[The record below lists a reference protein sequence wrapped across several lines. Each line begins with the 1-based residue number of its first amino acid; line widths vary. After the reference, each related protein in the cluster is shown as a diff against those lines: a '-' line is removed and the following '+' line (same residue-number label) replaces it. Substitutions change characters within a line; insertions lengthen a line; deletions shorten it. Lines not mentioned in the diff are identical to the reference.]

1 MNRLARFSAVL
12 LGVLVASVALVP
24 ALAATDPLAIG
35 DVLATRLVPP
45 VSLDA
50 LGHFHLLGT
59 DRFGRDL
66 FVRMMLAGRISLTV
80 GVAGSLLAGV
90 VGTVVGAAAAWRGGL
105 ADRVAMGV
113 SDALLSI
120 PRLILLL
127 LCAALW
133 WYESAKIRDLDAQI
147 VVAEK
152 RQKELQAIKV
162 QVDALEAKR
171 ATFQK
176 KVDLIERL
184 KAEQTGPVHM
194 LDEIS
199 KSLPDFVWLTAMD
212 QTGPTVKFTGEA
224 TGLTSI
230 ADFIAALERSGWFP
244 NVDLSSSQEANNIV
258 TYVLTST
265 FLNPEVAAKQAAA
278 AAANKP
284 IPGSTA
290 ATTAP
295 PAR

>member
-1 MNRLARFSAVL
+1 MIRVNLTGAERAAQKRRATGGGGPPGAPGAVQAYL
-12 LGVLVASVALVP
+12 FMAL
-24 ALAATDPLAIG
+24 
-35 DVLATRLVPP
+35 
-45 VSLDA
+45 
-50 LGHFHLLGT
+50 
-59 DRFGRDL
+59 FG
-66 FVRMMLAGRISLTV
+66 G
-80 GVAGSLLAGV
+80 
-90 VGTVVGAAAAWRGGL
+90 GAA
-105 ADRVAMGV
+105 
-113 SDALLSI
+113 
-120 PRLILLL
+120 L

-152 RQKELQAIKV
+152 RQKELQAIKI

-199 KSLPDFVWLTAMD
+199 KALPDFVWLTAMD
-212 QTGPTVKFTGEA
+212 QTGPTVKFTGES

-244 NVDLSSSQEANNIV
+244 NVDLTSSVEANNII
-258 TYVLTST
+258 TYVLTAT

-290 ATTAP
+290 ASGAAP
-295 PAR
+295 KR

>member
-1 MNRLARFSAVL
+1 MIRVNLTGADRATQKQRRVSTPGAPGAVQAYLFLAL
-12 LGVLVASVALVP
+12 
-24 ALAATDPLAIG
+24 
-35 DVLATRLVPP
+35 
-45 VSLDA
+45 
-50 LGHFHLLGT
+50 
-59 DRFGRDL
+59 FG
-66 FVRMMLAGRISLTV
+66 G
-80 GVAGSLLAGV
+80 
-90 VGTVVGAAAAWRGGL
+90 GAA
-105 ADRVAMGV
+105 
-113 SDALLSI
+113 
-120 PRLILLL
+120 L

-133 WYESAKIRDLDAQI
+133 WYESAKIRDLDSQI
-147 VVAEK
+147 TVAEK

-199 KSLPDFVWLTAMD
+199 KALPDFVWLTAMD
-212 QTGPTVKFTGEA
+212 QTGATVKFTGES

-265 FLNPEVAAKQAAA
+265 FLNPEVAAKQKAA
-278 AAANKP
+278 AAANQP

-290 ATTAP
+290 ATTAAP
-295 PAR
+295 KR

>member
-1 MNRLARFSAVL
+1 MIRVNLTGAERAAQKRKGGGGVPGAPGAVQAYLFLAL
-12 LGVLVASVALVP
+12 
-24 ALAATDPLAIG
+24 
-35 DVLATRLVPP
+35 
-45 VSLDA
+45 
-50 LGHFHLLGT
+50 
-59 DRFGRDL
+59 FG
-66 FVRMMLAGRISLTV
+66 G
-80 GVAGSLLAGV
+80 
-90 VGTVVGAAAAWRGGL
+90 GAA
-105 ADRVAMGV
+105 
-113 SDALLSI
+113 
-120 PRLILLL
+120 L

-133 WYESAKIRDLDAQI
+133 WYESAKIRDLDSQI

-199 KSLPDFVWLTAMD
+199 KALPDFVWLTAMD
-212 QTGPTVKFTGEA
+212 QIGATVKFTGES

-244 NVDLSSSQEANNIV
+244 NVDLSSSVEANNII

-265 FLNPEVAAKQAAA
+265 FMNPEVAAKQAAA

-295 PAR
+295 KR

>member
-1 MNRLARFSAVL
+1 MIRVNLTGAERAAQKQRKVSAPGTPGAVQAYLFLAL
-12 LGVLVASVALVP
+12 
-24 ALAATDPLAIG
+24 
-35 DVLATRLVPP
+35 
-45 VSLDA
+45 
-50 LGHFHLLGT
+50 
-59 DRFGRDL
+59 FG
-66 FVRMMLAGRISLTV
+66 G
-80 GVAGSLLAGV
+80 
-90 VGTVVGAAAAWRGGL
+90 GAA
-105 ADRVAMGV
+105 
-113 SDALLSI
+113 
-120 PRLILLL
+120 L

-133 WYESAKIRDLDAQI
+133 WYESAKIRDLDSRI
-147 VVAEK
+147 TVAEK

-199 KSLPDFVWLTAMD
+199 KALPDFVWMTALD
-212 QTGPTVKFTGEA
+212 QTAANVKFTGES

-244 NVDLSSSQEANNIV
+244 NVDLASSVEANNIV
-258 TYVLTST
+258 TYVLNST
-265 FLNPEVAAKQAAA
+265 FMNPEVRAKQAAA

-290 ATTAP
+290 SQAAAP
-295 PAR
+295 KR

>member
-1 MNRLARFSAVL
+1 MIRVNLTGAERAAQKRKASTPSAPGAVQAYLFLAL
-12 LGVLVASVALVP
+12 
-24 ALAATDPLAIG
+24 
-35 DVLATRLVPP
+35 
-45 VSLDA
+45 
-50 LGHFHLLGT
+50 
-59 DRFGRDL
+59 FG
-66 FVRMMLAGRISLTV
+66 G
-80 GVAGSLLAGV
+80 
-90 VGTVVGAAAAWRGGL
+90 GAA
-105 ADRVAMGV
+105 
-113 SDALLSI
+113 
-120 PRLILLL
+120 L

-133 WYESAKIRDLDAQI
+133 WYESAKIRDLDGRIA
-147 VVAEK
+147 VAEK

-199 KSLPDFVWLTAMD
+199 KALPDFVWLTAMD
-212 QTGPTVKFTGEA
+212 QTGPTVKFTGES

-230 ADFIAALERSGWFP
+230 ADFIAAMERSGWFP
-244 NVDLSSSQEANNIV
+244 NVDLSSSVETNNIV
-258 TYVLTST
+258 TYVLTAT

-290 ATTAP
+290 SSQPAAP
-295 PAR
+295 KR

>member
-1 MNRLARFSAVL
+1 MIRVNLTGADRTTQKRKVSTPGAPGAVQAYLFLAL
-12 LGVLVASVALVP
+12 
-24 ALAATDPLAIG
+24 
-35 DVLATRLVPP
+35 
-45 VSLDA
+45 
-50 LGHFHLLGT
+50 
-59 DRFGRDL
+59 FG
-66 FVRMMLAGRISLTV
+66 G
-80 GVAGSLLAGV
+80 
-90 VGTVVGAAAAWRGGL
+90 GAA
-105 ADRVAMGV
+105 
-113 SDALLSI
+113 
-120 PRLILLL
+120 L

>member
-1 MNRLARFSAVL
+1 MIRVNLTGAER
-12 LGVLVASVALVP
+12 
-24 ALAATDPLAIG
+24 ATQKRKA
-35 DVLATRLVPP
+35 
-45 VSLDA
+45 
-50 LGHFHLLGT
+50 
-59 DRFGRDL
+59 
-66 FVRMMLAGRISLTV
+66 
-80 GVAGSLLAGV
+80 AGV
-90 VGTVVGAAAAWRGGL
+90 PGAPGAVQAYLFLALFGGGAA
-105 ADRVAMGV
+105 
-113 SDALLSI
+113 
-120 PRLILLL
+120 L

-133 WYESAKIRDLDAQI
+133 WYESAKIRDLDSQI
-147 VVAEK
+147 AVAEK

-199 KSLPDFVWLTAMD
+199 KALPDFVWLTAMD

-265 FLNPEVAAKQAAA
+265 FMNPEVAAKQAAA

-290 ATTAP
+290 SQAP
-295 PAR
+295 APKR

>member
-1 MNRLARFSAVL
+1 MIRVNLTGAERATQKRKGGGGGAPGAPGAVQAYLFLAL
-12 LGVLVASVALVP
+12 
-24 ALAATDPLAIG
+24 
-35 DVLATRLVPP
+35 
-45 VSLDA
+45 
-50 LGHFHLLGT
+50 
-59 DRFGRDL
+59 FG
-66 FVRMMLAGRISLTV
+66 G
-80 GVAGSLLAGV
+80 
-90 VGTVVGAAAAWRGGL
+90 GAA
-105 ADRVAMGV
+105 
-113 SDALLSI
+113 
-120 PRLILLL
+120 L

-152 RQKELQAIKV
+152 RQRELQAIKV

-199 KSLPDFVWLTAMD
+199 KALPDFVWLTAMD
-212 QTGPTVKFTGEA
+212 QTGPTVKFTGES

-244 NVDLSSSQEANNIV
+244 NVDLSSSVENNNII
-258 TYVLTST
+258 TYVLTAT
-265 FLNPEVAAKQAAA
+265 FLNPEVAAKAAA

-290 ATTAP
+290 STAATAAP
-295 PAR
+295 KR

>member
-1 MNRLARFSAVL
+1 MIRVNLTGAERAAQKRKVSTPGAPGAVQAYLFLAL
-12 LGVLVASVALVP
+12 
-24 ALAATDPLAIG
+24 
-35 DVLATRLVPP
+35 
-45 VSLDA
+45 
-50 LGHFHLLGT
+50 
-59 DRFGRDL
+59 FG
-66 FVRMMLAGRISLTV
+66 G
-80 GVAGSLLAGV
+80 
-90 VGTVVGAAAAWRGGL
+90 GAA
-105 ADRVAMGV
+105 
-113 SDALLSI
+113 
-120 PRLILLL
+120 L

-133 WYESAKIRDLDAQI
+133 WYESAKIRDLDGRI

-194 LDEIS
+194 LDEVS
-199 KSLPDFVWLTAMD
+199 KALPDFVWLTAMD
-212 QTGPTVKFTGEA
+212 QTGPTVKFTGESS
-224 TGLTSI
+224 GLTSV

-244 NVDLSSSQEANNIV
+244 NVDLSSSVEANNII
-258 TYVLTST
+258 TYVLTAT

-290 ATTAP
+290 SSQPAAP
-295 PAR
+295 KR

>member
-1 MNRLARFSAVL
+1 MIRVNLTGAERATQKRKAGGGGGAPGAPGAVQAYLFLAL
-12 LGVLVASVALVP
+12 
-24 ALAATDPLAIG
+24 
-35 DVLATRLVPP
+35 
-45 VSLDA
+45 
-50 LGHFHLLGT
+50 
-59 DRFGRDL
+59 FG
-66 FVRMMLAGRISLTV
+66 G
-80 GVAGSLLAGV
+80 
-90 VGTVVGAAAAWRGGL
+90 GAA
-105 ADRVAMGV
+105 
-113 SDALLSI
+113 
-120 PRLILLL
+120 L

-133 WYESAKIRDLDAQI
+133 WYESAKIRDLDSQI
-147 VVAEK
+147 VLAEK

-199 KSLPDFVWLTAMD
+199 KALPDFVWVTAMD
-212 QTGPTVKFTGEA
+212 QTGATVKFTGEA
-224 TGLTSI
+224 TGLTSV

-244 NVDLSSSQEANNIV
+244 NVDLSSSVDNNNII

-295 PAR
+295 KR

>member
-1 MNRLARFSAVL
+1 MIRVNLTGAERPSQKRRAAPGAPSAIQAYL
-12 LGVLVASVALVP
+12 FMAL
-24 ALAATDPLAIG
+24 
-35 DVLATRLVPP
+35 
-45 VSLDA
+45 
-50 LGHFHLLGT
+50 
-59 DRFGRDL
+59 FG
-66 FVRMMLAGRISLTV
+66 G
-80 GVAGSLLAGV
+80 
-90 VGTVVGAAAAWRGGL
+90 GAA
-105 ADRVAMGV
+105 
-113 SDALLSI
+113 
-120 PRLILLL
+120 L

-133 WYESAKIRDLDAQI
+133 WYESAKIRDLDSRI

-152 RQKELQAIKV
+152 RQKELQAIKI

-171 ATFQK
+171 ATFQQ

-199 KSLPDFVWLTAMD
+199 KALPDFVWLSAMD
-212 QTGPTVKFTGEA
+212 QTADKVKFTGEA

-244 NVDLSSSQEANNIV
+244 QVDLTSSQEANNIITFVV
-258 TYVLTST
+258 TGT
-265 FLNPEVAAKQAAA
+265 FMSPEVAAKRAAA

-290 ATTAP
+290 ATA
-295 PAR
+295 AAKKR

>member
-1 MNRLARFSAVL
+1 MIRVNLTGAERATQKRKGGGGPPGAPGAVQAYLFLAL
-12 LGVLVASVALVP
+12 
-24 ALAATDPLAIG
+24 
-35 DVLATRLVPP
+35 
-45 VSLDA
+45 
-50 LGHFHLLGT
+50 
-59 DRFGRDL
+59 FG
-66 FVRMMLAGRISLTV
+66 G
-80 GVAGSLLAGV
+80 
-90 VGTVVGAAAAWRGGL
+90 GAA
-105 ADRVAMGV
+105 
-113 SDALLSI
+113 
-120 PRLILLL
+120 L

-133 WYESAKIRDLDAQI
+133 WYESAKIRDLDSQI

-199 KSLPDFVWLTAMD
+199 KALPDFVWLSAMD
-212 QTGPTVKFTGEA
+212 QTGPTVKFTGES

-244 NVDLSSSQEANNIV
+244 NVDLSSSQEANNII

-265 FLNPEVAAKQAAA
+265 FLNPEVAAKQKA

-290 ATTAP
+290 ATTAAP
-295 PAR
+295 KR

>member
-1 MNRLARFSAVL
+1 MIRVNLTGAER
-12 LGVLVASVALVP
+12 
-24 ALAATDPLAIG
+24 AAQKRKA
-35 DVLATRLVPP
+35 
-45 VSLDA
+45 
-50 LGHFHLLGT
+50 
-59 DRFGRDL
+59 
-66 FVRMMLAGRISLTV
+66 
-80 GVAGSLLAGV
+80 AGV
-90 VGTVVGAAAAWRGGL
+90 PGAPGAVQAYLFLALFGGGAA
-105 ADRVAMGV
+105 
-113 SDALLSI
+113 
-120 PRLILLL
+120 L

-133 WYESAKIRDLDAQI
+133 WYESAKIRDLDSQI
-147 VVAEK
+147 AVAEK

-199 KSLPDFVWLTAMD
+199 KALPDFVWLTAMD

-265 FLNPEVAAKQAAA
+265 FMNPEVAAKQAAA

-290 ATTAP
+290 SQAP
-295 PAR
+295 APKR

>member
-1 MNRLARFSAVL
+1 MIRVNLTGAERAAQKRRAAPGPPGAPGAVQAYLFLAL
-12 LGVLVASVALVP
+12 
-24 ALAATDPLAIG
+24 
-35 DVLATRLVPP
+35 
-45 VSLDA
+45 
-50 LGHFHLLGT
+50 
-59 DRFGRDL
+59 FG
-66 FVRMMLAGRISLTV
+66 G
-80 GVAGSLLAGV
+80 
-90 VGTVVGAAAAWRGGL
+90 GAA
-105 ADRVAMGV
+105 
-113 SDALLSI
+113 
-120 PRLILLL
+120 L

-133 WYESAKIRDLDAQI
+133 WYQSAKIRDLDSRI
-147 VVAEK
+147 TVAEK

-199 KSLPDFVWLTAMD
+199 KSLPDFVWLTALD

-230 ADFIAALERSGWFP
+230 ADFIAALERTGWFP
-244 NVDLSSSQEANNIV
+244 NVDLTSSVEANNIV
-258 TYVLTST
+258 TYVLTAT

-290 ATTAP
+290 ATSAP
-295 PAR
+295 APIKR

>member
-1 MNRLARFSAVL
+1 MIRVNLTGADRTTQKRKVSTPGAPGAVQAYLFLAL
-12 LGVLVASVALVP
+12 
-24 ALAATDPLAIG
+24 
-35 DVLATRLVPP
+35 
-45 VSLDA
+45 
-50 LGHFHLLGT
+50 
-59 DRFGRDL
+59 FG
-66 FVRMMLAGRISLTV
+66 G
-80 GVAGSLLAGV
+80 
-90 VGTVVGAAAAWRGGL
+90 GAA
-105 ADRVAMGV
+105 
-113 SDALLSI
+113 
-120 PRLILLL
+120 L

-133 WYESAKIRDLDAQI
+133 WYESAKIRDLDSQI

-199 KSLPDFVWLTAMD
+199 KALPDFVWLTAMD

-295 PAR
+295 AR